1 MYKQR
6 YLNKHILSFI
16 IQENYIVQRKLTV
29 VVRSNDSFSVA
40 TSNNR
45 GLLTFDN
52 RSRG

>member
-1 MYKQR
+1 M
-6 YLNKHILSFI
+6 LNIDENFQIQIDFFILFGVT
-16 IQENYIVQRKLTV
+16 ELTV

-52 RSRG
+52 GSRG